1 MCVPGLSD
9 PAVLRRVVHHNIPVL
24 RCGLKALE
32 HTSWVRRA
40 KDGCSSDRIW
50 RHSQHWIAVV
60 LHGQLDPVAAV
71 WSASGTSIGPVEA
84 AGLLNLPGESGYVTA
99 DYQTSSGLL
108 IWA

>member
-1 MCVPGLSD
+1 MCVPGLSGHTEEREYCGARR
-9 PAVLRRVVHHNIPVL
+9 AVAPLD
-24 RCGLKALE
+24 LKALE